1 MANTDADITLVFF
14 FTINIIAIP
23 SAHLDFV
30 FKKGKH
36 ERYHGPEKAKLW
48 AKQSALSLY
57 FVFSSFFS
65 VPAFLFS
72 LSKDVH
78 MNPVFM
84 FLWAA
89 FCVWGARR
97 YC

>member
-1 MANTDADITLVFF
+1 MANTDADLVFILF
-14 FTINIIAIP
+14 FGTNLIAIP

-30 FKKGKH
+30 FTKGKH

-65 VPAFLFS
+65 VPTFLLS

-78 MNPVFM
+78 MSSVFA

-89 FCVWGARR
+89 FCVWGFRR
-97 YC
+97 Y